1 MNMMLVNVQNP
12 CREFAQRSKPA
23 SALRSLVTLS
33 FDTQSDGPP
42 DYESGGREFKS
53 LRARQYYQRLTP
65 IDELAY
71 TPLGAQ
77 LGAHNERLAPA
88 TAYPPTTSATTLGKL
103 RLGLVQG

>member
-1 MNMMLVNVQNP
+1 MVGSY
-12 CREFAQRSKPA
+12 QRA
-23 SALRSLVTLS
+23 
-33 FDTQSDGPP
+33 P
-42 DYESGGREFKS
+42 DYESGGLEFES
-53 LRARQYYQRLTP
+53 LRARQYYQRLTS